1 MFGGGDNRKT
11 LPGYV
16 DYLLMVFDDSQR
28 IGITVALSVLVTLS
42 IVGNVATLITN
53 IRR

>member
-1 MFGGGDNRKT
+1 MGELRQT

-16 DYLLMVFDDSQR
+16 DYMLMVFEDSQR
-28 IGITVALSVLVTLS
+28 IGITVALTFLVTLS